1 METQRPWLEC
11 VQLHADVLSERF
23 SEDIFALDLGA
34 LSDHLI
40 GKALGLPA
48 ATLPQ
53 VPAVYRDA
61 GSFFAASYLTAGL
74 KSLLRDVLGGLSG
87 AQGGR
92 VLKLVTPFGGGKSHT
107 LAALLHGAV
116 SRNALDTLPESEGL
130 PRPGSAN
137 VAVVDGQFFDAAVG
151 KQVPK
156 EGFVVQTIWGW
167 IAWALGGRDGYELV
181 RQQDGKRVAP
191 GGDQIIELLK
201 MGPSLILLDELLE
214 YLISAGGVRVEQT
227 TLRDET
233 LSFLKHLTVA
243 VGNVPNA
250 VLVYSLQSSKRE
262 SLEYTSL
269 LQTVEHLTGRKDQ
282 RREPVEDDEIL
293 NVIQRR
299 LLSGPVDANVAS
311 SVAEAYRQVF
321 TQMRRAYAQGDSER
335 QQAEDEGLAL
345 RDRIRSSY
353 PFHPALIDVMRERWA
368 AIPDFQ
374 RTRGALRFLA
384 ACLRAAHRAG
394 ASRPLL
400 GLGDVPL
407 QDSDVRLAFFKE
419 VGQREDF
426 QACLQH
432 DFVGA
437 NARSRRIDE
446 RRAREVTSE
455 AGKQPALR
463 LATSMLMYSFGGLR
477 RTEGD
482 EGDPLPPGVGE
493 PELLGISIGPDL
505 DNTTVQACLKE
516 LREQCLYLHFDGLR
530 YCFKKDPNVTLL
542 VEQEAE
548 AVARSEDLVRAR
560 IREMIEARLSGQ
572 QSAIVWPEKPADIPD
587 REPRFLIA
595 YLPLEHAALS
605 ASEQEATVKDLAENY
620 GTRTREFRNAIGI
633 AAPANGQIEV
643 LRRATR
649 YLLAV
654 ERIQG
659 KARELN
665 LTNAQKSQVRERSAT
680 ETAAAESALL
690 KLYETVL
697 LPTMDGGNAAV
708 EKVGIGGRPLQ
719 TTLDA
724 KRRAQIHQRLLEL
737 LTNMQR
743 KVFETLAPGRIVELF
758 KLGSSE
764 HDQSGVA
771 VAKVVAGFF
780 SFLGFPR
787 LTDAEAIRRAIVRG
801 VETGDFAYAIGEPKL
816 GVNGRYEIDRSR
828 VAFER
833 QVAEDE
839 VDLDAGFLIM
849 PSALPERQVP
859 PPVPARPDY
868 EVRDLPAPKVSDEVY
883 VEDSP
888 GPDASSSPHR
898 LEFNADRDAL
908 FSAWSALANLA
919 DMAGNVTVRVSVDE
933 AVELDRHRL
942 ENGVLEPLRELGLI
956 DDEGG

>member
-11 VQLHADVLSERF
+11 VQLHADVLADHF

-34 LSDHLI
+34 LSDYLT
-40 GKALGLPA
+40 GQALGLPA
-48 ATLPQ
+48 AELPQ
-53 VPAVYRDA
+53 VPAVYSDA
-61 GSFFAASYLTAGL
+61 TSFFAASFLTAGL
-74 KSLLRDVLGGLSG
+74 KSLLQDVLGGLNG
-87 AQGGR
+87 AQGSR

-107 LAALLHGAV
+107 LAALLHGAL
-116 SRNALDTLPESEGL
+116 SRSALDALPEADGL
-130 PRPGSAN
+130 PRLEDVK
-137 VAVVDGQFFDAAVG
+137 VAVVDGQFFDVAVG
-151 KQVPK
+151 KK
-156 EGFVVQTIWGW
+156 ALKDGFTTQTIWGW
-167 IAWALGGRDGYELV
+167 IAWALAGIEGYEIV
-181 RQQDGKRVAP
+181 RQQDEKRVAP
-191 GGDQIIELLK
+191 GGDQISELLK
-201 MGPSLILLDELLE
+201 MGPSLILLDELLG

-233 LSFLKHLTVA
+233 LLFLQRLTVA

-269 LQTVEHLTGRKDQ
+269 LQTVEHLAARKDQ

-299 LLSGPVDANVAS
+299 LLTGPSDANMAR

-321 TQMRRAYAQGDSER
+321 TQTRRAYAQGDSER
-335 QQAEDEGLAL
+335 QQAEEEGLAL
-345 RDRIRSSY
+345 RDRIQAAY

-400 GLGDVPL
+400 GPGDVPL
-407 QDSDVRLAFFKE
+407 QDSEVRLAFFKE

-437 NARSRRIDE
+437 NARSRRIDD
-446 RRAREVTSE
+446 RRAREVTAE

-482 EGDPLPPGVGE
+482 DGDPLPPGIGE

-542 VEQEAE
+542 VEQEAD
-548 AVARSEDLVRAR
+548 AVARNEDLVRTR
-560 IREMIEARLSGQ
+560 IKEMIEERLAGQ
-572 QSAIVWPEKPADIPD
+572 PSAIVWPAKAADIPD

-595 YLPLEHAALS
+595 YLPLEHAALPHGERQ
-605 ASEQEATVKDLAENY
+605 AVVKALVENY

-633 AAPANGQIEV
+633 ATPAKDQIEV

-654 ERIQG
+654 ERVQG

-680 ETAAAESALL
+680 EMAAAESALL

-697 LPTMDGGNAAV
+697 LPIMDGGNTV
-708 EKVGIGGRPLQ
+708 FETIGIGGRPLQ
-719 TTLDA
+719 TTLDE
-724 KRRAQIHQRLLEL
+724 KKRAQIHQRLLEL
-737 LTNMQR
+737 LTTVQR

-758 KLGSSE
+758 KLGSRE
-764 HDQSGVA
+764 HDQSGIA

-787 LTDAEAIRRAIVRG
+787 LQGADAIRRAIARG
-801 VETGDFAYAIGEPKL
+801 VATGDFAYAVGDPQL
-816 GVNGRYEIDRSR
+816 GADRRYEIDWSR
-828 VAFER
+828 IAFER
-833 QVAEDE
+833 EVAEDE
-839 VDLDAGFLIM
+839 VDLDAGYLM
-849 PSALPERQVP
+849 APSALPRRETPFSPPEYEIRDERVP
-859 PPVPARPDY
+859 YATAKPERM
-868 EVRDLPAPKVSDEVY
+868 SDELSVA
-883 VEDSP
+883 V
-888 GPDASSSPHR
+888 GPLR
-898 LEFNADRDAL
+898 GIKFTADRDAL
-908 FSAWSALANLA
+908 FSAWNALANLA
-919 DMAGNVTVRVSVDE
+919 DLAGEVTVSVSVDE
-933 AVELDRHRL
+933 TAEMDRQRL

-956 DDEGG
+956 DDDPSS